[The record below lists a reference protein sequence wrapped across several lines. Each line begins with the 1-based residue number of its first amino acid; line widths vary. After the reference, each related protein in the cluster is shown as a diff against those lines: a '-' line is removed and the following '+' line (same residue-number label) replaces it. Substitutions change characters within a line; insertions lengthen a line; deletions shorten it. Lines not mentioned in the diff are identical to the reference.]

1 MCLYGHDLDDT
12 TTPVEAALSWVIG
25 KDRRDPA
32 SKNPFHGAEVILPQL
47 TPKSKG
53 GAGVSRRR
61 IGLVV
66 DGAPAREGAEI
77 VDANGQKIGVVT
89 SGCPSPT
96 LGKNIAMGYI
106 QDGSHKAG
114 TEVEVLVRGRK
125 RKAVVTKMPFV
136 PSKYWKGT
144 APA

>member
-12 TTPVEAALSWVIG
+12 TTPVESALSWVIG
-25 KDRRDPA
+25 KDRRT
-32 SKNPFHGAEVILPQL
+32 SGGFHGSEIILRQL

-53 GAGVSRRR
+53 GTGVERRR
-61 IGLVV
+61 IGLIVE
-66 DGAPAREGAEI
+66 GAPAREGADI
-77 VDANGQKIGVVT
+77 VDEKGEKIGSIT

-106 QDGSHKAG
+106 KDGFHKAG
-114 TEVEVLVRGRK
+114 TNLHVVVRGKK
-125 RKAVVTKMPFV
+125 RKAQVTKMPFV
-136 PSKYWKGT
+136 PSKYWKGA